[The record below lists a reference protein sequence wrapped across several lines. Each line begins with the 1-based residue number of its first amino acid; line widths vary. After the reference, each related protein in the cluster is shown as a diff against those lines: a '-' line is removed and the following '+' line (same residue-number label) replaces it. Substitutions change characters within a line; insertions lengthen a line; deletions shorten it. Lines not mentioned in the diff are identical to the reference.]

1 MRCAVKTVAADFVAA
16 IKLIRQRVEKRF
28 FGQSLVKRRVENGDL
43 RQTRAEN
50 FAGGV
55 NASDIRRIME
65 RRKLDAVFDAAQNFV
80 GNQCRFGKFFAA
92 VNDAM
97 PDGVNVREAFYLVNF
112 GSVGGNPPDNRF
124 DRRFYIPH
132 RRG

>member
-1 MRCAVKTVAADFVAA
+1 MDAVDFDDCFSDDQA
-16 IKLIRQRVEKRF
+16 RQCVEKRF
-28 FGQSLVKRRVENGDL
+28 FEQSLVKRRVENGDL
-43 RQTRAEN
+43 RNAAEN

-55 NASDIRRIME
+55 DAPDIRRIME

-97 PDGVNVREAFYLVNF
+97 PDGVNIGKAFDLVNF

-124 DRRFYIPH
+124 NRRFYIPN